1 MEHVRMRTFY
11 APAERTDKKTLQAEI
26 DIVSHNPV
34 MSGLLHSISGLLA
47 ILDENRQI
55 IAFNDSFLK
64 TFGIND
70 PAKALG
76 LRPGE
81 AVRCLHAFDEPGGCG
96 TTEYCSTCGAAI
108 AIVSSLGRDQPVER
122 LCALTAKR
130 QDKNIDLSLLVRAQP
145 IRIGSAKFILLFLQ
159 DITKEQQRAA
169 LERTFFHD
177 INNMIG
183 TLLGASEMLIQKNT
197 SDIAHVIHQASMRLR
212 KETDIQWFLTQ
223 SDSGEY
229 KPTWFEH
236 STHQIVAEL
245 KSFFAGHSA
254 AYGKTLEYMEP
265 IPNIIFTTDLSLM
278 LRILSNMIINALE
291 ASSENESVKVW
302 IEHENDYVSF
312 QVWNAQAIPKDV
324 QKRIF
329 QCNFSTKDQPGRGFG
344 TYSMKLLGERILG
357 GKVAFSSSENQGT
370 TFVLTCPMQHGDLS

>member
-11 APAERTDKKTLQAEI
+11 APAEKTDTKTLQAEI
-26 DIVSHNPV
+26 EIVSHNPV

-47 ILDENRQI
+47 ILDEGRQI
-55 IAFNDSFLK
+55 VALNDSFLR
-64 TFGIND
+64 TFGIED

-81 AVRCLHAFDEPGGCG
+81 VVRCLHAFDEPAGCG

-122 LCALTAKR
+122 LCALTAER
-130 QDKNIDLSLLVRAQP
+130 EDKIVDMALVVRAQP
-145 IRIGSAKFILLFLQ
+145 IRIDSAKFILLFLQ

-183 TLLGASEMLIQKNT
+183 MLLGASEMLLAKNT
-197 SDIAHVIHQASMRLR
+197 SDLAHVIHQASTRLR
-212 KETDIQWFLTQ
+212 KETDIQWYLTQ

-229 KPTWFEH
+229 SPTWFDL
-236 STHQIVAEL
+236 SIGQIVSEL
-245 KSFFAGHSA
+245 RSFFIGHSA
-254 AYGKTLEYMEP
+254 AYGKTLEFVKP
-265 IPNIIFTTDLSLM
+265 LPDISFKTDLSLV

-291 ASSENESVKVW
+291 ASTENESVKVW
-302 IEHENDYVSF
+302 IEHKNDHVSF
-312 QVWNAQAIPKDV
+312 HVWNAREIPKDV

-344 TYSMKLLGERILG
+344 TYSMRLLGERILG
-357 GKVAFSSSENQGT
+357 GNVSFSSSENQGT
-370 TFVLTCPMQHGDLS
+370 TFVFTCPIRNRDSS